1 MFQTH
6 EVVRI
11 FYSKTESAEQLGFTD
26 VLQKLKLLEGDTAE
40 TQDLVWWFDNNQ
52 KFLKKTQHKA
62 PDNELRNHRINLGL
76 KRPSDYQVQALTW
89 SPESHHWTTALGT
102 TSVSVLQKVW
112 CMLSLNKISC
122 FIEAFH

>member
-40 TQDLVWWFDNNQ
+40 TQDLV
-52 KFLKKTQHKA
+52 
-62 PDNELRNHRINLGL
+62 P
-76 KRPSDYQVQALTW
+76 
-89 SPESHHWTTALGT
+89 
-102 TSVSVLQKVW
+102 
-112 CMLSLNKISC
+112 
-122 FIEAFH
+122 